1 MKNNKRL
8 FSHVSQIGVT
18 KVLVGFNVTNKTYVN
33 EFISALIN
41 EFKTSFGNVVADK
54 VFGFT
59 HGNTVLRPVTKT
71 KSGYTTELKKK
82 LYSNPQECDDTN
94 DSTPQEQTTPKKT
107 YFGRAP
113 ITPTHDDT
121 STFVDIVNQPSTTQ
135 PPIEKN
141 AQVDSLENIVKELK
155 EENAKI
161 QETLQVTNKTV
172 EDLKNHVNDE
182 VSQIRTEIDSLNES
196 TTGAINNFIDE
207 QKRINAEKDAKD
219 EAFKLWLTNNI
230 VPQPK
235 PPRGVEQSSARGA
248 TE

>member
-1 MKNNKRL
+1 M
-8 FSHVSQIGVT
+8 
-18 KVLVGFNVTNKTYVN
+18 
-33 EFISALIN
+33 
-41 EFKTSFGNVVADK
+41 
-54 VFGFT
+54 
-59 HGNTVLRPVTKT
+59 
-71 KSGYTTELKKK
+71 
-82 LYSNPQECDDTN
+82 
-94 DSTPQEQTTPKKT
+94 
-107 YFGRAP
+107 
-113 ITPTHDDT
+113 
-121 STFVDIVNQPSTTQ
+121 
-135 PPIEKN
+135 
-141 AQVDSLENIVKELK
+141 KELK

-172 EDLKNHVNDE
+172 EDLKSHVNDE